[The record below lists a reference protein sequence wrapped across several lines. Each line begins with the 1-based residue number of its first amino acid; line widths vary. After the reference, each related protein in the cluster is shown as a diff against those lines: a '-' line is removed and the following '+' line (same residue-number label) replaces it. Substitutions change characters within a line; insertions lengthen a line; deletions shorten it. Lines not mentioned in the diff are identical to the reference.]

1 MADLRTP
8 HRGSPAD
15 VIPLQYHA
23 SMLLD
28 EHRMTGFEAAVRH
41 AVVPGT
47 HVLDL
52 GAGTGILSYFAARQ
66 GARVTAVEREPG
78 VLAAARAALRA
89 AGLTE
94 VELVHADAREYLP
107 DEPVDLVMC
116 EMLHVGLLRE
126 RQVEVVD
133 GFKRR
138 YAAAFGGPLPRFL
151 PEATVQAVQPVW
163 QDFNY
168 FGYPVA
174 APVFQSPFEPQA
186 RTIGL
191 APPQV
196 FQRFF
201 YRDDLPSRCTA
212 DLRFTVDTPGHANA
226 VRVIT
231 KNLLAV
237 HLNPPSSVD
246 WIMNHLIVPAPAS
259 VDAAAGDELHVSFDY
274 RPGDE
279 IPALEESLRLV
290 KTSSG

>member
-1 MADLRTP
+1 MVDLHTP

-28 EHRMTGFEAAVRH
+28 EHRMAGFEAAIGR
-41 AVVPGT
+41 AVMPGM

-52 GAGTGILSYFAARQ
+52 GSGTGILSYFAARR
-66 GARVTAVEREPG
+66 GARVTAVECEPG
-78 VLAAARAALRA
+78 VLAAARTALAAAALT
-89 AGLTE
+89 GVT
-94 VELVHADAREYLP
+94 LVHADVREYLP

-133 GFKRR
+133 DFKRR
-138 YAAAFGGPLPRFL
+138 YVAAFGLPLPRFL
-151 PEATVQAVQPVW
+151 PEATVQAVQPVS
-163 QDFNY
+163 QDFSY

-174 APVFQSPFEPQA
+174 APVFQGPFGPQT
-186 RTIGL
+186 RTTAL

-196 FQRFF
+196 FQHFF
-201 YRDDLPSRCTA
+201 YCEDLPSRCTA
-212 DLRFTVDTPGHANA
+212 DLRFTVDTPGHVNA
-226 VRVIT
+226 VRMIT

-237 HLNPPSSVD
+237 HVNPPSSVD
-246 WIMNHLIVPAPAS
+246 WIMNHLVVPTPTPVRVS
-259 VDAAAGDELHVSFDY
+259 AGDDVHVRFDY

-279 IPALEESLRLV
+279 IPALTQSLRV
-290 KTSSG
+290 AVR

>member
-1 MADLRTP
+1 VVDLRTP
-8 HRGSPAD
+8 HLGSPAD

-28 EHRMTGFEAAVRH
+28 EHRMAGFEAAVGH
-41 AVVPGT
+41 AVAPGM

-52 GAGTGILSYFAARQ
+52 GTGTGILTYFAARQ

-78 VLAAARAALRA
+78 VLAAARAAFRA
-89 AGLTE
+89 AALTG

-107 DEPVDLVMC
+107 DEPVDVVMC

-138 YAAAFGGPLPRFL
+138 YAAKFGAPLPRFL

-168 FGYPVA
+168 FGYEVA
-174 APVFQSPFEPQA
+174 APVFQSPFGPQA

-191 APPQV
+191 AQPQV

-201 YRDDLPSRCTA
+201 YRDDLPARCTA
-212 DLRFTVDTPGHANA
+212 DLRFTIDAPGHANA

-237 HLNPPSSVD
+237 HLNPPGSID
-246 WIMNHLIVPAPAS
+246 WLMNHLIVPAPTP
-259 VDAAAGDELHVSFDY
+259 VRAAAGDEVHVRFDY

-279 IPALEESLRLV
+279 IPALERTLHVAIPS
-290 KTSSG
+290 